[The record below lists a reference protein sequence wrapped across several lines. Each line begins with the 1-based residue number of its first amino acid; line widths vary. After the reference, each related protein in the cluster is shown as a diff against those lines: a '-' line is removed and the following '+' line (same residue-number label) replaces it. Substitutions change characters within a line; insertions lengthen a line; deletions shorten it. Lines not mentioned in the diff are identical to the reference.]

1 MLMVKSGLDF
11 FMISGAQLYS
21 WFDGGLL
28 DRMDF
33 RWVDSGWAGGFTFT
47 TPTLND
53 GRSGSVFVRETRFSR
68 DNYLG
73 MEGVVNRC

>member
-33 RWVDSGWAGGFTFT
+33 RWVDSG
-47 TPTLND
+47 
-53 GRSGSVFVRETRFSR
+53 
-68 DNYLG
+68 
-73 MEGVVNRC
+73 